1 MRFYRQFGAEFLV
14 HSRFALPPE
23 LQAMAALGVQQL
35 RLPAQKDVAI
45 SFSSSSRIS
54 LPSHVALA
62 APGRKTKYIGS
73 SRVSGNTRRLAS
85 SAVETPMLALSVPQV
100 LSAYPQRDRDNNI
113 RLSEILFELLESI
126 SLC

>member
-1 MRFYRQFGAEFLV
+1 M
-14 HSRFALPPE
+14 PPE

-45 SFSSSSRIS
+45 SFSSSSRVS
-54 LPSHVALA
+54 LPSRVALA

-85 SAVETPMLALSVPQV
+85 SAVETPTLALSVPQV
-100 LSAYPQRDRDNNI
+100 LSAYPERERERDNNI
-113 RLSEILFELLESI
+113 GLSEIFFELLESI
-126 SLC
+126 SLCRY